1 MATIGARHAK
11 QIRELK
17 KKHKEVKNGKR
28 GHIKRCN
35 ACGGGGR
42 RSGISLLGTVRMGKC
57 LKCDGTGEL
66 PA

>member
-17 KKHKEVKNGKR
+17 KAHKAVKNGKR
-28 GHIKRCN
+28 GHVKRCN
-35 ACGGGGR
+35 ACGGSGR
-42 RSGISLLGTVRMGKC
+42 RDGISMFGTIHRGKC
-57 LKCDGTGEL
+57 QKCDGTGEL